1 MSSILIQHGEIALR
15 LMQDDLQDYQLL
27 SKWLTD
33 PTVLEF
39 YEGRDNPHPLSRIVE
54 EYSPKL
60 LRQEQVT
67 PCFILYQTQP
77 IGYLQYYHVTEAD
90 RDSYGGYGRDE
101 NSQLYAI
108 DLFIG
113 ESRYWNQGIGTT
125 VLSAALSY
133 LFEDIRADRVLIDP
147 LVSNVRAI
155 RCYEKCG
162 FTKVKQLPN
171 HELHEGRY
179 RHSWLMV
186 AERSREAR

>member
-1 MSSILIQHGEIALR
+1 MSSILIQNGEIALR
-15 LMQDDLQDYQLL
+15 LMQDEMQDYQLL

-33 PTVLEF
+33 PTMLEF
-39 YEGRDNPHPLSRIVE
+39 YEGRDNPSPLSRIVE
-54 EYSPKL
+54 KYSPRIL
-60 LRQEQVT
+60 GQEQLT

-77 IGYLQYYHVTEAD
+77 IGYLQYYPITEVD
-90 RDSYGGYGRDE
+90 RESYGGYGRGE
-101 NSQLYAI
+101 NSKLSAL

-113 ESRYWNQGIGTT
+113 EPRYWNQGIGTKALT
-125 VLSAALSY
+125 TALSY
-133 LFEDIRADRVLIDP
+133 LFEHIQADQILIDP

-186 AERSREAR
+186 AERSHGAR